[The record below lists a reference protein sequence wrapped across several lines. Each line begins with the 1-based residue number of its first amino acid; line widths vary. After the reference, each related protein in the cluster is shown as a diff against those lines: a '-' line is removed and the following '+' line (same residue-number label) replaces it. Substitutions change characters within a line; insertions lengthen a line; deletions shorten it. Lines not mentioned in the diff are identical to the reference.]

1 MKSRKYHKPLFHNI
15 GIQNGTVLFGA
26 VILIVI
32 VGMLSVLL
40 ITYVSTKEVMSSRG
54 IWSKRVLYSAHAG
67 VEYALRYA
75 SDHPAFLQ
83 ASSQKSLNFEGTT
96 ITIDYESATDTLT
109 STAQLINGRT
119 STTIRIKYFS
129 EYVP

>member
-1 MKSRKYHKPLFHNI
+1 MKSKKYHKLVFRNM
-15 GIQNGTVLFGA
+15 GTQNGTVLFGA

-40 ITYVSTKEVMSSRG
+40 ITYVSTKEVVSSRG
-54 IWSKRVLYSAHAG
+54 IWSKKVLYSAHAG

-75 SDHPAFLQ
+75 SDHPAFLE
-83 ASSQKSLNFEGTT
+83 APSQKNLNFEGTT
-96 ITIDYESATDTLT
+96 ITLDYEPATDTLT
-109 STAQLINGRT
+109 SNAQLINGRT
-119 STTIRIKYFS
+119 STTIRINYFS